1 MSSAREEYRQLSR
14 SSSDTHLDLEKGEAR
29 PHKKEEEE
37 EVVQEK
43 VCAH

>member
-1 MSSAREEYRQLSR
+1 MSSAREEYRQPSR

-29 PHKKEEEE
+29 PHKEEE